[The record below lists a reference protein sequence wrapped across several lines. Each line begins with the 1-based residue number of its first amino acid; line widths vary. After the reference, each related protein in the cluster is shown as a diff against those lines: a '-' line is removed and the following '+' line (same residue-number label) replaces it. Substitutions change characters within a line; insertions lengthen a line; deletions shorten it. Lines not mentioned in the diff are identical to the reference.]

1 MTSNQLQNRYT
12 SHPIKLNICAIQS
25 PSSNIL
31 ILSDIYCILLD
42 ICCIL
47 LRYLHHDPFRYLP
60 NPFRYLPHPI
70 RYLNI
75 DLSKQIPVS
84 FCQIY
89 NMPNP
94 TRYLLHPIKSPAH
107 TSQYYLSFE
116 ILKLSV
122 VYWFFAN
129 GLNINIYATYCTY
142 FLPYFSKITV
152 YVLRKVYLTKNEIQM
167 RKKITKNLHK
177 INFNV
182 LL

>member
-1 MTSNQLQNRYT
+1 MILSD
-12 SHPIKLNICAIQS
+12 IC
-25 PSSNIL
+25 L
-31 ILSDIYCILLD
+31 ILSDTCLILSDTLTST
-42 ICCIL
+42 
-47 LRYLHHDPFRYLP
+47 Y
-60 NPFRYLPHPI
+60 PI
-70 RYLNI
+70 RYLSHSVRYI
-75 DLSKQIPVS
+75 TV
-84 FCQIY
+84 
-89 NMPNP
+89 MPNP
-94 TRYLLHPIKSPAH
+94 TRYLLHPIKLPAH

-122 VYWFFAN
+122 VYWIFAN